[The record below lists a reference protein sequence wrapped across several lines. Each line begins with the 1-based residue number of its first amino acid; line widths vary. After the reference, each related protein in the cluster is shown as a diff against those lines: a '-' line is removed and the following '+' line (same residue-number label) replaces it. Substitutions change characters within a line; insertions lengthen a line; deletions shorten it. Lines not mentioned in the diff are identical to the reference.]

1 MAGTLSSRFSCALS
15 AKDSA
20 ISATAAISVPTT
32 MNGVR
37 RPLGWV
43 HLSEMCPNSGSR
55 NSASTLSSAIM
66 TPDQVW
72 LMPNLLVRINGT
84 VLS

>member
-1 MAGTLSSRFSCALS
+1 MADTLSSRFSWALS
-15 AKDSA
+15 AKDRA
-20 ISATAAISVPTT
+20 ISAMAATSVPTT
-32 MNGVR
+32 MKGVR

-55 NSASTLSSAIM
+55 NSASTLSMAMI

-72 LMPNLLVRINGT
+72 LMPNLLVRIRGT